1 MPPMPGT
8 DGLRAPELLA
18 AARILLEAA
27 RDGRD
32 SAAARRAVSTAYY
45 AMFHCLARM
54 CADRL
59 AANRG
64 VPLRPATR
72 QTVYR
77 SLQHGRVKRRCINPR
92 IIAPYPEAIQAFA
105 SGFVELQR
113 KRHLADYDPTVVIE
127 ASEAGD
133 DVDHAERLIRG
144 LQSVP
149 DAELRDFALRV
160 LLAEREG

>member
-1 MPPMPGT
+1 MPGT
-8 DGLRAPELLA
+8 DGLRAAELLA
-18 AARILLEAA
+18 AARLLLEAA

-32 SAAARRAVSTAYY
+32 SAPARRAVSTAYY
-45 AMFHCLARM
+45 AMFHCLARI

-77 SLQHGRVKRRCINPR
+77 ALQHGRAKRRCANPQ
-92 IIAPYPEAIQAFA
+92 IIAPYPKAIRAFA
-105 SGFVELQR
+105 RGFAELQK
-113 KRHLADYDPTVVIE
+113 KRHRADYDPKAVFQAAE
-127 ASEAGD
+127 AQKS
-133 DVDHAERLIRG
+133 VDEAERLIHA
-144 LQSVP
+144 LLNAP
-149 DAELRDFALRV
+149 EADLRDFALRV